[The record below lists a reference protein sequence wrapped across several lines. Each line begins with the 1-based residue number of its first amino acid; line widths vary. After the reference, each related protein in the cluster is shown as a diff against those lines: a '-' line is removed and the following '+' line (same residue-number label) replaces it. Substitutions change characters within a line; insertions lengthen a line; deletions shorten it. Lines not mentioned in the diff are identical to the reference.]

1 MGELALATQLGW
13 ANVPLPTTEF
23 RFDPTRRWR
32 FDFAWP
38 VLRVACEV
46 EGGTFVAGRHSRGK
60 GFEADAEKYSEA
72 AIAGWLVVRVTTG
85 MVEDG
90 RALRLVERAIA
101 ARLTDSSDATTFIR
115 GATA

>member
-13 ANVPLPTTEF
+13 ARVPLPTTEY

-38 VLRVACEV
+38 PIKVACEV
-46 EGGTFVAGRHSRGK
+46 EGGTFVTGRHSRGR
-60 GFEADAEKYSEA
+60 GYESDVEKYSEA
-72 AIAGWLVVRVTTG
+72 AIAGWLVVRVTTD

-90 RALRLVERAIA
+90 RALSLVERAIA
-101 ARLTDSSDATTFIR
+101 SRSGPLPRDPLRAPGTDA
-115 GATA
+115 